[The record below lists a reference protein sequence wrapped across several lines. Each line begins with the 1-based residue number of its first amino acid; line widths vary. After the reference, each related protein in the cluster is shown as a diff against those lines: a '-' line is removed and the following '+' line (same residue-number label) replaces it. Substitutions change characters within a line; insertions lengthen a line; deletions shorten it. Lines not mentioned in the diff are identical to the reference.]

1 MYHAAAW
8 PGVLDMMRQ
17 GNIRNYSI
25 FLKDDFLFAYCE
37 YQGTDYAADMAKI
50 DADPKTQEWSALMT
64 PMQQPLD
71 TRAEGEW
78 WASMEEV
85 FHFD

>member
-1 MYHAAAW
+1 MYHAAAG
-8 PGVLDMMRQ
+8 PGVLDMMRH

-37 YQGTDYAADMAKI
+37 YHGTDYADDMAKI

-64 PMQQPLD
+64 PMQQPLG

-78 WASMEEV
+78 
-85 FHFD
+85 